1 MEHFLDGENGGA
13 IRFRHVDWAT
23 ERPKLLDVL
32 KLLAARPGEGL
43 IFWRENKPYIVA
55 GGYIVEA
62 ALRLDAL
69 AKEAEGRGQK
79 LTASDIEMAVDQ
91 RIDSI
96 SEAFDQQL
104 EEILSRREE
113 IEDET
118 ALNPYDNE
126 DLFREALDFGKT
138 AKEISGV
145 DFNVLLEELCRMHP
159 RISAHVD
166 QVRKRRR
173 LYGE

>member
-1 MEHFLDGENGGA
+1 MEHFLDGESCGA

-55 GGYIVEA
+55 GGYLVEA
-62 ALRLDAL
+62 ALRLEAL

-91 RIDSI
+91 RINSAV
-96 SEAFDQQL
+96 EGFNEQL

-113 IEDET
+113 IEEET

-126 DLFREALDFGKT
+126 DLFREALDFGRT

-145 DFNVLLEELCRMHP
+145 DFAVLLEELCRLHP
-159 RISAHVD
+159 RISAHID
-166 QVRKRRR
+166 KERKRRR

>member
-1 MEHFLDGENGGA
+1 MEHFLDGENGGV

-79 LTASDIEMAVDQ
+79 MTATDIEMAVDQ
-91 RIDSI
+91 RIGSI
-96 SEAFDQQL
+96 SEGFDQQL

-113 IEDET
+113 IEEET
-118 ALNPYDNE
+118 EINPYNDE
-126 DLFREALDFGKT
+126 DYFREALDFGRT
-138 AKEISGV
+138 AKEISTV
-145 DFNVLLEELCRMHP
+145 DFTILLQELCRLHP
-159 RISAHVD
+159 RIATHID

>member
-1 MEHFLDGENGGA
+1 M
-13 IRFRHVDWAT
+13 
-23 ERPKLLDVL
+23 
-32 KLLAARPGEGL
+32 
-43 IFWRENKPYIVA
+43 
-55 GGYIVEA
+55 
-62 ALRLDAL
+62 

-91 RIDSI
+91 RIGSI

-113 IEDET
+113 VEEET
-118 ALNPYDNE
+118 GLNPYDNE
-126 DLFREALDFGKT
+126 DLFREALDFGRT

-145 DFNVLLEELCRMHP
+145 DFAVLLEELCRLHP
-159 RISAHVD
+159 RISAHID
-166 QVRKRRR
+166 KERKRRR

>member
-1 MEHFLDGENGGA
+1 MEHFLEGEESEA
-13 IRFRHVDWAT
+13 IRFRHVDWAV

-32 KLLAARPGEGL
+32 KALAARPGEGL

-79 LTASDIEMAVDQ
+79 LTANDIETAVNQHLDNLT
-91 RIDSI
+91 
-96 SEAFDQQL
+96 EAINAQL

-113 IEDET
+113 IEEET
-118 ALNPYDNE
+118 EINPYNDE
-126 DLFREALDFGKT
+126 DYFREALDFGRT
-138 AKEISGV
+138 AKEISTV
-145 DFNVLLEELCRMHP
+145 DFTILLQELCRLHP
-159 RISAHVD
+159 RIATHID
-166 QVRKRRR
+166 KERRRRR